1 MEASPNG
8 YLIIFSAPS
17 GAGKTTIVRHLLIQ
31 LPELSFSVSATT
43 RSRRPNEVHGRD
55 YYFLSPEAFQAHVDA
70 GDFLEW
76 EEVYAGTCYGT
87 LRSEIE
93 RVFAQGKHVI
103 FDVDVQGGLNI
114 KRAWGERA
122 LAVFVQPPDVATLE
136 RRLRERTTE
145 TEEQIQRRMAK
156 AQSELAF
163 AGEFDYVL
171 LNDELVRA
179 KAEAESL
186 VEGFVRGHGLP
197 SARERALRSSVQPTE
212 HERPAKHGV

>member
-8 YLIIFSAPS
+8 YLLIFSAPS
-17 GAGKTTIVRHLLIQ
+17 GAGKTTIVRHLLSVM
-31 LPELSFSVSATT
+31 PELSFSVSATT
-43 RSRRPNEVHGRD
+43 RERRPNEVHGRD
-55 YYFLSPEAFQAHVDA
+55 YYFLTPEAFQAHIDA

-76 EEVYAGTCYGT
+76 EEVYKGTCYGT

-114 KRAWGERA
+114 KKAWGERA

-136 RRLRERTTE
+136 ARLRDRTTE

-156 AQSELAF
+156 ASSELGYVAR
-163 AGEFDYVL
+163 FDYAL
-171 LNDELVRA
+171 LNDELAKA
-179 KAEAESL
+179 KAEAERL
-186 VEGFVRGHGLP
+186 VKGFLRGDGVMAQGGF
-197 SARERALRSSVQPTE
+197 SVNEAALMEKKAAEASV
-212 HERPAKHGV
+212 